1 MKANLDMGNNKIHNV
16 TNDDNNN
23 GVVNKGCVDQADKA
37 LQNKI
42 DSEADKSYVDT
53 KSDIKYVD
61 GLTQLF
67 HENNIAMENRIKK
80 YVDESHITSSA
91 NLKDEFRYLM
101 EDIDDSSSEIN
112 IVVTG
117 ITDLAESPHTF
128 NKKTYDLL
136 LTKIMK
142 INMLQDKV
150 LIFINF
156 QKENIPFV
164 LNFFL

>member
-1 MKANLDMGNNKIHNV
+1 MAILLVLMMKFFFFLSREESFPMKANLDMGNNKIHNV

-91 NLKDEFRYLM
+91 NFER
-101 EDIDDSSSEIN
+101 
-112 IVVTG
+112 
-117 ITDLAESPHTF
+117 
-128 NKKTYDLL
+128 
-136 LTKIMK
+136 
-142 INMLQDKV
+142 
-150 LIFINF
+150 
-156 QKENIPFV
+156 
-164 LNFFL
+164 